1 MDADAVDQTTC
12 SSEERFRRFSDRD
25 AALVRWRFGQ
35 GYVARLAERRYRCMF
50 HGGSRILDVGCGVGE
65 AALRAGGAD
74 YVGIDLSETQVREG
88 RNRPGRRLAVADVTR
103 LPFADGAFDRVCC
116 MGVLHHLG
124 RDAIRPALCEMAR
137 VLETGGEVAIIEPNP
152 WNPYQ
157 RMFAWVR
164 PPERGILNTSP
175 RAVRR
180 VVASVPGLVIA
191 RLAYDHT
198 MPLPAIATFLLRRW
212 RWPTGPRMTRL
223 LEWLHRW
230 AVRLTPRPLRSHT
243 FWRLRKR

>member
-1 MDADAVDQTTC
+1 MDAEAVDQTPR

-35 GYVARLAERRYRCMF
+35 GYVARLAERRYRSMF

-65 AALRAGGAD
+65 AAIQAGGAD
-74 YVGIDLSETQVREG
+74 YVGIDLSESLVREG
-88 RNRPGRRLAVADVTR
+88 RGRPGRRLAVADVAH
-103 LPFADGAFDRVCC
+103 LPFADGTFDRVCC

-124 RDAIRPALCEMAR
+124 RNAIRPALREMAR
-137 VLETGGEVAIIEPNP
+137 VLETGGEVAIVEPNP
-152 WNPYQ
+152 WSPYQ
-157 RMFAWVR
+157 RVFAWVR

-175 RAVRR
+175 RALRR
-180 VVASVPGLVIA
+180 IVTSIPALAIA
-191 RLAYDHT
+191 RFEYDHT
-198 MPLPAIATFLLRRW
+198 MPLAALATFLLRRW

-223 LEWLHRW
+223 LEWLHRR
-230 AVRLTPRPLRSHT
+230 AVRLRPGPLRTHT

>member
-88 RNRPGRRLAVADVTR
+88 RNRPGRQLTVAAGHPPGRRLGTGSGDRPSCLRPHDAAPCHRHVSASPLAVAD
-103 LPFADGAFDRVCC
+103 
-116 MGVLHHLG
+116 
-124 RDAIRPALCEMAR
+124 
-137 VLETGGEVAIIEPNP
+137 
-152 WNPYQ
+152 
-157 RMFAWVR
+157 R
-164 PPERGILNTSP
+164 PPDDAAAGVAASLGGPPDAPSAAEPHVLAAPEALTRRTGVSAGNGIPTS
-175 RAVRR
+175 VRE
-180 VVASVPGLVIA
+180 AGGSGP
-191 RLAYDHT
+191 
-198 MPLPAIATFLLRRW
+198 LRRACPPPPC
-212 RWPTGPRMTRL
+212 RSSREDGGAARTTIPGRRTAAGRPPTWP
-223 LEWLHRW
+223 
-230 AVRLTPRPLRSHT
+230 
-243 FWRLRKR
+243 